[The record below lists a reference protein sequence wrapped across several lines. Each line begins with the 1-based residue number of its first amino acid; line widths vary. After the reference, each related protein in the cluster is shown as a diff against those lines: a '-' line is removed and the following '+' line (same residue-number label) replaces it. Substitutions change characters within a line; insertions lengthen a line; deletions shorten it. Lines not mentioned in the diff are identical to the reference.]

1 MITHIA
7 IGGKIVTQDFVKL
20 LKSGTKQWNDWRKN
34 HPDQSPILRDI
45 DFTNEFPNE
54 IELYHLPH
62 FDDVDFS
69 NVDLHMSS
77 LRNGYYCGC
86 CFDGAK
92 ISFADL
98 VDAYFSHC
106 TFRNVNMRVTRM
118 GSATFSNCVFENA
131 DLSYCSAE
139 DTSFKGSRFI
149 NTRLEHVSFIAN
161 DFSNTKLVGCFVYGI
176 SSWDLNLENSVQ
188 EDLTITKENQPII
201 TVDNIE
207 LAQFLYLMINNAKL
221 RDIINTITSK
231 VVLILG
237 NFSRE
242 RKAALDEIRD
252 RLRYYDYIPIMF
264 DFEKPASRS
273 FTETV
278 YTLAHISRFVIADLS
293 SVRSIGHE
301 LATIVP
307 KLPSV
312 TFYPI
317 ILNGEKEYGMF
328 SDLLIYHWVRP
339 IKEYLPNG
347 IKEVL
352 ESIIDDQAK

>member
-1 MITHIA
+1 M
-7 IGGKIVTQDFVKL
+7 TQDFFVEL
-20 LKSGTKQWNDWRKN
+20 LKSGAKQWNEWRKN
-34 HPDQSPILRDI
+34 HPHQSPVLRNI
-45 DFTNEFPNE
+45 DFTSEFPDE
-54 IELYHLPH
+54 TELYHLPH

-69 NVDLHMSS
+69 HVDLHMSS
-77 LRNGYYCGC
+77 LRNGYYYGC

-98 VDAYFSHC
+98 VDAYFSNC
-106 TFRNVNMRVTRM
+106 TFRNVNMRVSKV
-118 GSATFSNCVFENA
+118 GSATFNNCTFENA

-139 DTSFKGSRFI
+139 DTSFKGSQFI
-149 NTRLEHVSFIAN
+149 NAKLEHVSFIAN
-161 DFSNTKLVGCFVYGI
+161 DFSNTKLTGCFVYGI
-176 SSWDLNLENSVQ
+176 SSWDLNLENSNQ
-188 EDLTITKENQPII
+188 EDLIITKEDQPII

-207 LAQFLYLMINNAKL
+207 LAQFIYLMINNANL
-221 RDIINTITSK
+221 RNIIDTITSK

-237 NFSRE
+237 NFSE
-242 RKAALDEIRD
+242 VRKAVLDEIRSK
-252 RLRYYDYIPIMF
+252 LRHYNYIPVMF
-264 DFEKPASRS
+264 DFEKPASRN

-278 YTLAHISRFVIADLS
+278 YTLAHMSRFVIADLS

-301 LATIVP
+301 LAIIVP

-317 ILNGEKEYGMF
+317 ILKGEKEYGMF
-328 SDLLIYHWVRP
+328 NDLLIYHWVRP

-352 ESIIDDQAK
+352 EAIIDDQAKQKEELLD